1 MIDTLSYVSKHLTS
15 SAAAICCFGNVTEQ
29 KSNVGFICGNL
40 LFGYVVLVM
49 SFWSIIIISTFVVY
63 SDIILQRLVF
73 SSIWFLRGLVT
84 EGIYL
89 KGHKRY
95 WTYNQWISSDIIS
108 LKATEKSSMV
118 FVHGSLF
125 WARLFD
131 YETLQY
137 LQGIFANYFAA
148 LSNFI

>member
-125 WARLFD
+125 WARLFR
-131 YETLQY
+131 L
-137 LQGIFANYFAA
+137 
-148 LSNFI
+148 